1 MKIDKNL
8 ILKLEDLSRLK
19 LSDEERESMISNLS
33 DMLKLVEKLKE
44 LPTDDVEPLIYVI
57 NEANVWRND
66 ESETLISAEMAVK
79 NAPEAQENFFSVPR
93 VINLNN
99 KYKLE
104 QIDKDINLI
113 LENQKKLDKQIEGY
127 KNEISKIDST
137 IAQVKNQKT
146 VVREYYRDLGEKV
159 DKMKKKEIDSFFHA
173 RYNN

>member
-44 LPTDDVEPLIYVI
+44 LPTDDVEPLIYVN

-99 KYKLE
+99 K
-104 QIDKDINLI
+104 
-113 LENQKKLDKQIEGY
+113 
-127 KNEISKIDST
+127 
-137 IAQVKNQKT
+137 
-146 VVREYYRDLGEKV
+146 
-159 DKMKKKEIDSFFHA
+159 
-173 RYNN
+173 